1 LAEVTINTTPVSGA
15 TAPAPATPPTFT
27 PEENPS
33 DIAKSYAELRAK
45 FTQVTQENAALKKAQ
60 PAAPVET
67 PPADAPQ
74 PNPNEPPKAPDLT
87 IEDKTAEG
95 DQSEAAKK
103 VADQAGFDL
112 NPFNEEYANTGDVAE
127 ESRAKIA
134 EGLKN
139 VLGPDARAIVD
150 QFIEGQK
157 AVHANDRRMAF
168 EEAGGEEAYV
178 SMVTWAKDAL
188 SKEEIAAYNKTVN
201 SGDRHAQHL
210 AIRGLRAR
218 YEAENGRIPNTITAH
233 GGPTGRGT
241 APFASA
247 AEMTAA
253 MRDPRYKTDEAYRA
267 QVAARIAASPNL

>member
-1 LAEVTINTTPVSGA
+1 MSGA
-15 TAPAPATPPTFT
+15 AAPAATPAPTFT
-27 PEENPS
+27 PEENPA
-33 DIAKSYAELRAK
+33 DITKSYAELRAK
-45 FTQVTQENAALKKAQ
+45 FTQTTQELAALKKTQ
-60 PAAPVET
+60 PSATVETPNPQT
-67 PPADAPQ
+67 PPADPAQ
-74 PNPNEPPKAPDLT
+74 PNPNDPPKAPDLT
-87 IEDKTAEG
+87 IEDKTAS
-95 DQSEAAKK
+95 DDPADAAKK

-112 NPFNEEYANTGDVAE
+112 NPFNEEYVSTGDVAE
-127 ESRAKIA
+127 ESREKIA

-139 VLGPDARAIVD
+139 VLGPDARSIVD

-168 EEAGGEEAYV
+168 EEAGGEDAYV

-188 SKEEIAAYNKTVN
+188 SKEEVAAYNKTVN

-218 YEAENGRIPNTITAH
+218 YEAENGRIPNTITAT
-233 GGPTGRGT
+233 GGPTSRGA

-247 AEMTAA
+247 AEMTVA

-267 QVAARIAASPNL
+267 QVAARIAVSPNL